1 MTHPFTGAGVAL
13 ITPFNEDKSIDYN
26 ALERLIENQIQGG
39 IDYLVVLGTT
49 GETPALSDDEKKQ
62 IVRFVIEK
70 NAGRLKIVVGMG
82 SNDTLGLIK
91 LIQNANFDG
100 VDAILSVTPYYSKPS
115 QEGLF
120 QHFKVVIEAS
130 PVPVILYNV
139 PSRTGINMDAD
150 TTLRIANLS
159 EKVVAIKEASGDLG
173 QFTKI
178 IKDSPSYFKVIS
190 GDDGL
195 TFPSIAI
202 GSIGVISVIA
212 NAMPHELSKLTHTS
226 LKGDLNL
233 AGKFHLQ
240 MADMLK
246 LIFKEGSPAGVKALM
261 QMMGKTKNQLR
272 LPLVPV
278 STPTFTAI
286 EAEWKK
292 FGQKIFQH
300 TQSSPETNSY

>member
-13 ITPFNEDKSIDYN
+13 ITPFNEDKSIDYS
-26 ALERLIENQIQGG
+26 ALERLIEDQILGG

-49 GETPALSDDEKKQ
+49 GETPALSDTEKKD

-82 SNDTLGLIK
+82 GNDTLGLVK
-91 LIQNANFDG
+91 VIQNANFDG
-100 VDAILSVTPYYSKPS
+100 IDAILSVTPYYSKPM

-120 QHFKVVIEAS
+120 QHFKMIVEAS

-139 PSRTGINMDAD
+139 PSRTGVNMEAE

-159 EKVVAIKEASGDLG
+159 EKVVAIKEACGVLG

-178 IKDSPSYFKVIS
+178 IHEAPEYFKVIS

-195 TFPSIAI
+195 TLPSIAI

-212 NAMPHELSKLTHTS
+212 NALPAELSNLTHTS
-226 LKGDLNL
+226 LEGNRAE
-233 AGKFHLQ
+233 AGRLHLQ
-240 MADMLK
+240 MAEMLK

-261 QMMGKTKNQLR
+261 EMIGKSKNHLR

-278 STPTFTAI
+278 TAATWEAI

-292 FGQKIFQH
+292 I
-300 TQSSPETNSY
+300 S

>member
-13 ITPFNEDKSIDYN
+13 ITPFNEDKSVDYS
-26 ALERLIENQIQGG
+26 ALERLVEDQIEGG
-39 IDYLVVLGTT
+39 TDYLVVLGTT
-49 GETPALSDDEKKQ
+49 GETPALSELEKKE

-82 SNDTLGLIK
+82 GNDTLSLVSA
-91 LIQNANFDG
+91 IQNASFDG
-100 VDAILSVTPYYSKPS
+100 VDAILSVTPYYSKPT

-120 QHFKVVIEAS
+120 QHFKHVIEAS

-139 PSRTGINMDAD
+139 PGRTGVNMDAD
-150 TTLRIANLS
+150 TTLRIASLS
-159 EKVVAIKEASGDLG
+159 EKVIAIKEASGDLG

-178 IKDSPSYFKVIS
+178 INCAPPYFKLIS

-195 TFPSIAI
+195 TLPSITI

-212 NAMPHELSKLTHTS
+212 NAMPRKLSQLTHES
-226 LKGDLNL
+226 IKGNMTEAMKL
-233 AGKFHLQ
+233 HLQ
-240 MADMLK
+240 MAEMLK

-261 QMMGKTKNQLR
+261 EMMGKVQNQLR

-278 STPTFTAI
+278 SAPTWSAI
-286 EAEWKK
+286 EAERKK
-292 FGQKIFQH
+292 IG
-300 TQSSPETNSY
+300 